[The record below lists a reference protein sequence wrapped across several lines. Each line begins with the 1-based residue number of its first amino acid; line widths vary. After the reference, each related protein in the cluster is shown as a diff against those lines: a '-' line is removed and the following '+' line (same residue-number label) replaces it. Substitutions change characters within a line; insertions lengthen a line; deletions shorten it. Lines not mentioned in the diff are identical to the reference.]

1 MKLSLNKTSGQL
13 ITSGVQI
20 VFIIMPLHVQSWKAA
35 AICMPLVAIISLIAW
50 SLTIKRRNT
59 LARVPVSK
67 IVSAAQGHVHLAGHG
82 KSIEGV
88 PLRSPVSPAP
98 CLWYKIRIVERRQNS
113 PSMSLLI
120 DYLFDGVSSIPLN
133 NEESDDPFI
142 IDDGTGMATI
152 MDPENAEIICSQKKK
167 HLQEERLIIEYRFN
181 INCPLYVL
189 GDFKTLDRNEVL
201 LDKHADT
208 GHLLAQWKTDQRTL
222 HKRFDLDKDQEI
234 NTQEWN
240 LARQAARR
248 EVEKQHQEFRNR
260 PNEHMIEKPV
270 SGKLYLI
277 SDIPPKKIAFRYL
290 LWSFFH
296 LAFFLAALSSLPL
309 IWQHLS

>member
-13 ITSGVQI
+13 ITSCLQV
-20 VFIIMPLHVQSWKAA
+20 VFIIVPLHAQSWEAA
-35 AICMPLVAIISLIAW
+35 AVCMPLAAIISLIAW

-59 LARVPVSK
+59 LARIPVSR
-67 IVSAAQGHVHLAGHG
+67 IVSAAQGHVHLAGRG
-82 KSIEGV
+82 RPIEGV
-88 PLRSPVSPAP
+88 PLLSPVSSAP
-98 CLWYKIRIVERRQNS
+98 CLWYKIRVLQKRSN
-113 PSMSLLI
+113 PGLLDLI
-120 DYLFDGVSSIPLN
+120 DYLFDGASRIQVNS
-133 NEESDDPFI
+133 EESDDPFI
-142 IDDGTGMATI
+142 IDDGSGTATI
-152 MDPENAEIICSQKKK
+152 MDPENAEIICSQKQK
-167 HLQEERLIIEYRFN
+167 HSQDGDTIIEYRFN

-189 GDFKTLDRNEVL
+189 GDFRTLDRNEVE

-208 GHLLAQWKTDQRTL
+208 GELLVQWKTDQKTL
-222 HKRFDLDKDQEI
+222 RERFDLDKDQQI
-234 NTQEWN
+234 NTLEWN

-260 PNEHMIEKPV
+260 PNEHMIEKPA

-277 SDIPPKKIAFRYL
+277 SDIAPKKLAFRYL

-296 LAFFLAALSSLPL
+296 LAFFLISLRSIPL